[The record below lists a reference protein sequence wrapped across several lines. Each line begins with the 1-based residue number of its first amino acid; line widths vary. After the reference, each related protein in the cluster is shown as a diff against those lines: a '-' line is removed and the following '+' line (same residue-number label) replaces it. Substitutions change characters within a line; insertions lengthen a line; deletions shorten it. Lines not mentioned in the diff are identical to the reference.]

1 MANTWDGPDFP
12 RRSTK
17 ESGWLRTAPVGPFT
31 ANSFGLYDMAGDVWE
46 WTQDWWTSRHADDA
60 AKPSCVRS
68 TPRGGVITD
77 SFDPRQPQ
85 FRVPRNVK
93 GGSHLCA
100 DPRRIPSR
108 RCAGPGC
115 VLASGT
121 DPGRTAWG
129 SSKRLRMCRSPRG
142 LLTSTTT
149 ARCGASDRPTSG
161 TTSPSTSCGGGS

>member
-100 DPRRIPSR
+100 DSY
-108 RCAGPGC
+108 CALPAAPDGSQPFS
-115 VLASGT
+115 VLASWP
-121 DPGRTAWG
+121 PGPTRDALLG
-129 SSKRLRMCRSPRG
+129 VPRSG
-142 LLTSTTT
+142 
-149 ARCGASDRPTSG
+149 
-161 TTSPSTSCGGGS
+161 